1 MPEQEQPEYYLEVQ
15 DGRRCMYNVT
25 IEAILPFYQNLDTNI
40 VYFHWEMQ
48 VNSPESPLYQPTV
61 FFPLEHFA
69 KKGEEVRQLCLEL
82 CIDVPKCCT

>member
-1 MPEQEQPEYYLEVQ
+1 MYVQCYYR
-15 DGRRCMYNVT
+15 GYFT
-25 IEAILPFYQNLDTNI
+25 ILPEFGYKYSNFY
-40 VYFHWEMQ
+40 WEMQ

>member
-1 MPEQEQPEYYLEVQ
+1 MPEREQPEYYLEVQ